1 MKKVSILSPNL
12 SGNCMARAYVLARM
26 LERRYEVEIVGPVL
40 GRGIWQPIAQAG
52 APVIR
57 SVSAAVWPSPY
68 WKVDSIS
75 CLADGDIIYASKPL
89 LTSLGVAVRVKQR
102 TGKPLI
108 LDIDDW
114 ETGFVSDRFADS
126 GLIQRVTFIAAS
138 ALLYYRPGSYW
149 NVLLSEKL
157 IERADAVTV
166 SNTFLK
172 DKYGGTLIRHARNT
186 HELDPHLFDREAL
199 RRRHG
204 IPQDRSVVLFLGTP
218 VAYKGIEDL
227 IEAVAQ
233 IKRTGVLLMVIGMD
247 SRKSYCR
254 RIAALGRNLLG
265 SGFKPLGFQPL
276 NLLPEFLAMADVF
289 AVPQRMTPA
298 TVGQL
303 PAKLFDAMA
312 MAKPIVATSVG
323 DLPQILK
330 DCGRVVEPE
339 RPGLLAEAIEGFIAD
354 PDGAGSMG
362 ERARQECIAKY
373 SYDIVGRLLDDVLNE
388 YG

>member
-1 MKKVSILSPNL
+1 
-12 SGNCMARAYVLARM
+12 MARAHALARM
-26 LERRYEVEIVGPVL
+26 LERSYEVEIVGPVL
-40 GRGIWQPIAQAG
+40 GRGIWQPIAEAG

-57 SVSAAVWPSPY
+57 SIRASNWPTPY
-68 WKVDSIS
+68 WKVGSITD
-75 CLADGDIIYASKPL
+75 LADGDIIYASKPL
-89 LTSLGVAVRVKQR
+89 LTSLGVGVRVKQR

-114 ETGFVSDRFADS
+114 ETGFVSDRFATS
-126 GLIQRVTFIAAS
+126 GLLQRVAFIAAS

-149 NVLLSEKL
+149 NVLLSERL
-157 IERADAVTV
+157 IKQADAVTV

-172 DKYGGTLIRHARNT
+172 EKYGGTVVRHGRNT
-186 HELDPHLFDREAL
+186 NELDPRLFDRTAL

-204 IPQDRSVVLFLGTP
+204 IPEEAAVVLFLGTP

-233 IKRTGVLLMVIGMD
+233 IKHTGILLMVIGMD
-247 SRKSYCR
+247 YRKSYCR
-254 RIAALGRNLLG
+254 RIDKLGRNLLK
-265 SGFKPLGFQPL
+265 SSFKPLGFQPL
-276 NLLPEFLAMADVF
+276 NLLPEFMAMADVF

-312 MAKPIVATSVG
+312 MARPIVATSVG
-323 DLPQILK
+323 DLPRILK
-330 DCGRVVEPE
+330 DCGRIVEPE
-339 RPGLLAEAIEGFIAD
+339 QAGLLAGAIQDILAD
-354 PDGAGSMG
+354 PDQARSMA

-373 SYDIVGRLLDDVLNE
+373 SYDVVGRILGDVLNKYE
-388 YG
+388 